1 MPGLFKKNEFK
12 DNCGFGLV
20 ANINGV
26 KSHKI
31 IINSINALISMTHRG
46 GVGSDGKTGD
56 GCGLLFDIDH
66 KFFRDTLLK
75 EKSIDPED
83 YFAVAQV
90 FYKDDLVNIL
100 PKIKK
105 ILKDENL
112 QLITH
117 RLVPT
122 KKNILGKIAL
132 DCMPQIYQL
141 FIKPNSKDFNQDIF
155 ETSLIQARKFI
166 EEIYR

>member
-31 IINSINALISMTHRG
+31 ITSSINALVSMTHRG

-66 KFFRDTLLK
+66 QYFIDIISK
-75 EKSIDPED
+75 EQGIEIEEN
-83 YFAVAQV
+83 FAIAQV
-90 FYKDDLVNIL
+90 FYKEDLIKTL

-105 ILKDENL
+105 ILKNENL

-122 KKNILGKIAL
+122 QEKILGKISSE
-132 DCMPQIYQL
+132 CMPQIYQL
-141 FIKPNSKDFNQDIF
+141 FIKSMNKDFSQDIF

-166 EEIYR
+166 E